1 LKLLGQTHEK
11 DFSTEILKGKKTWK
25 DAFQVLRLKKKQT
38 CKPKLLYPSKLT
50 FIIKEKLKP
59 SIISKN

>member
-1 LKLLGQTHEK
+1 MEGCI
-11 DFSTEILKGKKTWK
+11 SSSEI
-25 DAFQVLRLKKKQT
+25 KKKQT